1 MGEDWFIKLAPRY
14 KGSAIAQAPGFNPGA
29 AVGRRRQGEEMQH
42 RLKLGLAA
50 VSLGALMVAAPLR
63 ASAQQPDP
71 AIKIGAGD
79 LGGVVKSSAGPEA
92 GVWVIAETTDLPTK
106 FAKMVVT
113 DDKGRY
119 VLPELP
125 RRSTRSG
132 CAATGSSTPSRW
144 TPRPASSLTSRR

>member
-1 MGEDWFIKLAPRY
+1 MRESLKLALA
-14 KGSAIAQAPGFNPGA
+14 SVSLTA
-29 AVGRRRQGEEMQH
+29 
-42 RLKLGLAA
+42 LLLAA
-50 VSLGALMVAAPLR
+50 PMQAG
-63 ASAQQPDP
+63 AQQLDP

-79 LGGVVKSSAGPEA
+79 LGGVVKSAKGPEA

-125 RRSTRSG
+125 KANYKVWVRGYGLMSI
-132 CAATGSSTPSRW
+132 
-144 TPRPASSLTSRR
+144 ASIDVRFR